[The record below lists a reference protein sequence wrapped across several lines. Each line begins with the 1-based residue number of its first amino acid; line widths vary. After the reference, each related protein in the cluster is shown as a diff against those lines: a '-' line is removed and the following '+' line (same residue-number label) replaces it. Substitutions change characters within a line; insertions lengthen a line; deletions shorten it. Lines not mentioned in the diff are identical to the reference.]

1 MAIGTSSG
9 SFSRRAI
16 MRSRMKVCLGEAVFR
31 PSSKMMLRAPLVW
44 YLGILVTTSETG
56 ASTGGAALIAALVDL
71 DQMWWKRSNRAIG
84 LVKETSV
91 TRAQTIR
98 INRKGREGR
107 KGSQARNLESWFLRA
122 YLLDILPRMT

>member
-1 MAIGTSSG
+1 
-9 SFSRRAI
+9 
-16 MRSRMKVCLGEAVFR
+16 MKVA
-31 PSSKMMLRAPLVW
+31 
-44 YLGILVTTSETG
+44 
-56 ASTGGAALIAALVDL
+56 GGQPAAGLVDL